1 MATLKPALPA
11 FWRRS
16 WLWPACLCLGFA
28 AHISP
33 TAAQPTEKPAR
44 AEKPKTS
51 VADLRYGVSLYHYY
65 QQDYLSALTE
75 LMIADTRDGI
85 QGHGQHPELI
95 AGGISLAFGME
106 NHAERLFYTLLADE
120 SRPQVQRDAAWFYL
134 GKLHYTR
141 GNWSD
146 AELSFARVGE
156 RLSPRLTAEMDSLRI
171 NLQIRRDQLVPIPLR
186 QLNEKELLDWS
197 PFALYNLAAA
207 FARQGDYAQARD
219 YYRALLKTDLP
230 DTPRARRELLAL
242 RDLSYTALGYTY
254 LNEKSYSAA
263 IGEFTQVRQGEP
275 GANRA
280 LLGYGWA
287 ALQQE
292 DYALALR
299 PWQLLANGSLI
310 YPEVQEAQLALAHTY
325 EKLGAEGEALLAYE
339 AAEARFGDE
348 IQRLRDMR
356 ASLTQGELLTLIG
369 SPAESGE
376 RLREETD
383 TGMLTAAV
391 TDEGNNW
398 LKLSQT
404 SIIKTRSAYLRQ
416 LFARTDF
423 QAQVLDL
430 RDLLRLRTLL
440 ADWQYKL
447 VLYLAMIDEKQ
458 ALRHQGEE
466 QLAREQ
472 LLNTEQELRA
482 QQQQL
487 EEEVQGLLAS
497 EDYLALADADTRE
510 LAERITNAERA
521 LAQLRSQGEDTRE
534 QQERL
539 RLYRGIVLWR
549 AAQQYPDGVWQIEK
563 QRRALEA
570 GLTQLAEVRQRI
582 QQLTQEDPDIQ
593 DQQARLRALQ
603 LDTDIHLAAA
613 ESLID
618 TRSSQLKQAVD
629 HELAEQEGRLRAYM
643 TQAQLSVARLYDTAL
658 RRQEP

>member
-1 MATLKPALPA
+1 
-11 FWRRS
+11 
-16 WLWPACLCLGFA
+16 
-28 AHISP
+28 
-33 TAAQPTEKPAR
+33 
-44 AEKPKTS
+44 
-51 VADLRYGVSLYHYY
+51 
-65 QQDYLSALTE
+65 
-75 LMIADTRDGI
+75 
-85 QGHGQHPELI
+85 
-95 AGGISLAFGME
+95 
-106 NHAERLFYTLLADE
+106 
-120 SRPQVQRDAAWFYL
+120 
-134 GKLHYTR
+134 
-141 GNWSD
+141 
-146 AELSFARVGE
+146 
-156 RLSPRLTAEMDSLRI
+156 
-171 NLQIRRDQLVPIPLR
+171 
-186 QLNEKELLDWS
+186 
-197 PFALYNLAAA
+197 
-207 FARQGDYAQARD
+207 
-219 YYRALLKTDLP
+219 
-230 DTPRARRELLAL
+230 
-242 RDLSYTALGYTY
+242 
-254 LNEKSYSAA
+254 
-263 IGEFTQVRQGEP
+263 
-275 GANRA
+275 
-280 LLGYGWA
+280 
-287 ALQQE
+287 
-292 DYALALR
+292 
-299 PWQLLANGSLI
+299 
-310 YPEVQEAQLALAHTY
+310 
-325 EKLGAEGEALLAYE
+325 
-339 AAEARFGDE
+339 
-348 IQRLRDMR
+348 
-356 ASLTQGELLTLIG
+356 GELLTLIG
-369 SPAESGE
+369 SPAEPNARLQEESDGE
-376 RLREETD
+376 
-383 TGMLTAAV
+383 MLTAAI
-391 TDEGNNW
+391 TDDGNNW

-629 HELAEQEGRLRAYM
+629 HEL
-643 TQAQLSVARLYDTAL
+643 
-658 RRQEP
+658 